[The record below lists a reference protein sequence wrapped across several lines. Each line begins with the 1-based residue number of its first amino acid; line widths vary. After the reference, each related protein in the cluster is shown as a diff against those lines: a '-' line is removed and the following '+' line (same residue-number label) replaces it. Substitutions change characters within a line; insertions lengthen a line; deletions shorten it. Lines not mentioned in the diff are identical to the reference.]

1 MSNEKIVKTARLYA
15 LQNAVQFS
23 GKANPKAVVGKVI
36 AVLSKDGISPKDIV
50 PVVES
55 VVTDVNKLS
64 LEEQTAELQRVAP
77 ELLIKEKKE
86 IEDNLLKFLDIL
98 DENNKKVLMCLIEN
112 KGELSQSKLTKIL
125 ESNKVKISR
134 IVARME
140 EKGIIKKEKNGMTN
154 KIIHND
160 ELKELFVK

>member
-1 MSNEKIVKTARLYA
+1 MEKSKFRPVILIFGIITFFIFIISFAVFYTTENFSSTCGCKLPLWVIIVSLSSLGLFVGLATYYILSNS
-15 LQNAVQFS
+15 F
-23 GKANPKAVVGKVI
+23 
-36 AVLSKDGISPKDIV
+36 
-50 PVVES
+50 
-55 VVTDVNKLS
+55 
-64 LEEQTAELQRVAP
+64 
-77 ELLIKEKKE
+77 IKEKKE

-140 EKGIIKKEKNGMTN
+140 EKGIVKKEKNGMTN
-154 KIIHND
+154 KLILND